1 MLYKWKNVVL
11 QMLLMRLCPSLTA
24 DQTRYLL
31 PLPFFV
37 LVSQAIFM
45 WDSPLPLPP
54 TPPPPPPPH
63 THTRTQIW
71 IMMDNNKDWVLL
83 PRPFIIYYV

>member
-24 DQTRYLL
+24 NQTRYLL
-31 PLPFFV
+31 PRPFFCTCLAGYFQV
-37 LVSQAIFM
+37 GVT
-45 WDSPLPLPP
+45 LPLPP
-54 TPPPPPPPH
+54 
-63 THTRTQIW
+63 
-71 IMMDNNKDWVLL
+71 NNKDWVLP

>member
-31 PLPFFV
+31 PHPFFV

-45 WDSPLPLPP
+45 WDSPLPPP
-54 TPPPPPPPH
+54 STPPPH
-63 THTRTQIW
+63 THTHTHQDAN
-71 IMMDNNKDWVLL
+71 MDNDG
-83 PRPFIIYYV
+83 

>member
-31 PLPFFV
+31 PPSLFCTCLAGYFHV
-37 LVSQAIFM
+37 GLTA
-45 WDSPLPLPP
+45 
-54 TPPPPPPPH
+54 PPPPH
-63 THTRTQIW
+63 PPHTHQDAN
-71 IMMDNNKDWVLL
+71 MDDDG
-83 PRPFIIYYV
+83 

>member
-1 MLYKWKNVVL
+1 MLYKWKKVVL

-31 PLPFFV
+31 PHPFFV
-37 LVSQAIFM
+37 LVSQL
-45 WDSPLPLPP
+45 S
-54 TPPPPPPPH
+54 PPPPPH

-71 IMMDNNKDWVLL
+71 IMMDKNKDWVLL

>member
-11 QMLLMRLCPSLTA
+11 QMLLMRLRPSLTA

-31 PLPFFV
+31 HRPFFV

-45 WDSPLPLPP
+45 WESSLPP
-54 TPPPPPPPH
+54 PAP
-63 THTRTQIW
+63 
-71 IMMDNNKDWVLL
+71 NNNDWVLPTPAFHHIL
-83 PRPFIIYYV
+83 CLTI

>member
-31 PLPFFV
+31 PHPFFV

-54 TPPPPPPPH
+54 PP
-63 THTRTQIW
+63 THTPGR
-71 IMMDNNKDWVLL
+71 K
-83 PRPFIIYYV
+83 YG

>member
-31 PLPFFV
+31 LSYLAGYFHVGLTAPP
-37 LVSQAIFM
+37 
-45 WDSPLPLPP
+45 PP
-54 TPPPPPPPH
+54 TPPRPN
-63 THTRTQIW
+63 THQEAN
-71 IMMDNNKDWVLL
+71 MDNDG
-83 PRPFIIYYV
+83 